1 MENQRIEH
9 AISPAYVQH
18 IAEVRRVLGENQN
31 AQLILEG
38 RIRQLETERVMMQ
51 KHLSTL
57 LGLIEKAEHLPE
69 SAIPYQLSE
78 DGLKMIGQAAAEQK
92 VNGHAVA

>member
-1 MENQRIEH
+1 
-9 AISPAYVQH
+9 
-18 IAEVRRVLGENQN
+18 
-31 AQLILEG
+31 
-38 RIRQLETERVMMQ
+38 MMQ